1 MSYDPTRQVPPPN
14 YPPQQGYP
22 PPQPGYTPQQGYPPP
37 QGQPQPQPAPPP
49 SYAAYAGPPQPYGAP
64 PSGGANSGALWKA
77 LGAAG
82 QICVIGGLIL
92 FLSLFMTWFS
102 ASLNCSGSQCNSS
115 SSTQTTTTSSDNGDR
130 SASGFGLIFGGTKDV
145 TSNGLSANNNSK
157 VTENF
162 GFFPLFLVLI
172 ASIALMALPLMVA
185 ARKMAAKQGQMFILA
200 SAGGAL
206 LIEVIYMVAAFSS
219 FSKTKANVD
228 DLNKFVQAFK
238 VDATFSYATGPSFGF
253 WIGLLATLAAGGA
266 YFYFNYLKKPAL
278 VGAPA
283 GVYAQP
289 LQYPGAQP
297 YQQPPQYPGQSYGQP
312 QYPGSQPYGQP
323 PQYPPSQ
330 PQYPN
335 QPPQYPRQ

>member
-22 PPQPGYTPQQGYPPP
+22 PQQPGYTPP
-37 QGQPQPQPAPPP
+37 QGHPQPQPAPPP
-49 SYAAYAGPPQPYGAP
+49 SYTAYAGPPQPYGAP
-64 PSGGANSGALWKA
+64 PAGGANSGALWKA

-82 QICVIGGLIL
+82 QICVVGGLIL
-92 FLSLFMTWFS
+92 FLSFFMTWFGS
-102 ASLNCSGSQCNSS
+102 SLNCSGSKCNSS
-115 SSTQTTTTSSDNGDR
+115 SSTQTTTTGTSDNGDR
-130 SASGFGLIFGGTKDV
+130 SASGFGLIFGGTKDLD
-145 TSNGLSANNNSK
+145 SNSLKGDNK

-162 GFFPLFLVLI
+162 GFLPLILVLV
-172 ASIALMALPLMVA
+172 ASIALIALPLMVA
-185 ARKMAAKQGQMFILA
+185 ARKMAAKQGQMFILV
-200 SAGGAL
+200 SAGAAL
-206 LIEVIYMVAAFSS
+206 LIEVIYMIAAFSS
-219 FSKTKANVD
+219 FSKTKANVSD
-228 DLNKFVQAFK
+228 INKLTQAFK
-238 VDATFSYATGPSFGF
+238 VDATFTYATGPSFGF

-266 YFYFNYLKKPAL
+266 YLYFNYLKKPAL

-323 PQYPPSQ
+323 YG
-330 PQYPN
+330 
-335 QPPQYPRQ
+335 QPPQYPGQ

>member
-1 MSYDPTRQVPPPN
+1 MSYDPTRQVPPP
-14 YPPQQGYP
+14 PPQ
-22 PPQPGYTPQQGYPPP
+22 GYTPQQGYPPP
-37 QGQPQPQPAPPP
+37 QQGYPQQQPAPPP

-64 PSGGANSGALWKA
+64 PAGGANSGALWKA

-92 FLSLFMTWFS
+92 FLSFFMTWFS
-102 ASLNCSGSQCNSS
+102 ATLNCSGSQCK
-115 SSTQTTTTSSDNGDR
+115 SSTTQTSTTNSHQDDR
-130 SASGFGLIFGGTKDV
+130 SASGFGLIFGGTADL
-145 TSNGLSANNNSK
+145 TSSGLSANNNSQ

-162 GFFPLFLVLI
+162 GFFPLILVLI

-185 ARKMAAKQGQMFILA
+185 ARKIAAKQGQMFILI

-323 PQYPPSQ
+323 PQYPG
-330 PQYPN
+330 